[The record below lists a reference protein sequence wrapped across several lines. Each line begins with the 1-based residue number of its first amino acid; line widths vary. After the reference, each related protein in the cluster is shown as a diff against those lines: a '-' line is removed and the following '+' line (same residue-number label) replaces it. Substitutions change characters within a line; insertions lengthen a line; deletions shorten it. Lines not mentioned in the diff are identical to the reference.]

1 MTELIGQPIDD
12 YHMYLYVQTR
22 MLEPQGPE
30 FSLVGYGASRQKW
43 KQESILYEKRR
54 IFII

>member
-1 MTELIGQPIDD
+1 
-12 YHMYLYVQTR
+12 

-54 IFII
+54 IFITYAKVMAFS